1 MIKHRSKLAISAE
14 WMILCSILL
23 GTFTVILNNSSLN
36 PAVPELMNVF
46 QSSAS
51 STSWIITI
59 FLLGMGMTMPLTGY
73 LGDRF
78 GKKRIYL
85 LGLFLFIIGSILGSF
100 SWNLLSVICFR
111 GLQGIAGGLM
121 IPLSL
126 AIMFD
131 AFPKN
136 ERGRVTGVWGIAIM
150 VAPAIGP
157 TVGGMMIEWGSWQ
170 SLFWMN
176 VPTGLLGLLIGLK
189 YLPHTTPDRKR
200 TFDMSGFVTVTL
212 GVGIILWTLSQMKH
226 LADVWLG
233 SNLVML
239 GVGVV
244 LLIIFVRLEL
254 TKEQPLLHLRIFNIP
269 TYTLSVVVVSVQ
281 AIAMF
286 ATIFMVPLLVQN
298 VYGYSAMMTGLVFL
312 PSAIFTGIFVR
323 IAGKHLDRK
332 GPKMIVLIGLSMTCI
347 TTAMLGMLQVN
358 SPIWIIFVLMMLR
371 GVGLGLSNMPVTTAG
386 LNAIPDQ
393 LVSQG
398 SAMNNVIRRMT
409 SSLGIVI
416 ISVYYEVRRTQ
427 LIADGHSDAFSTLHT
442 INQGFW
448 VLSIIILFTIP
459 AAFFMHQTVTSSEPI
474 HHTKRSA

>member
-1 MIKHRSKLAISAE
+1 MKHYSSRFTISSE

-36 PAVPELMNVF
+36 PAVPEFMNVF

-85 LGLFLFIIGSILGSF
+85 LGLFLFILGSILGSL
-100 SWNLLSVICFR
+100 SWNLVSVICFR

-136 ERGRVTGVWGIAIM
+136 ERGRVTGIWGIAIM

-157 TVGGMMIEWGSWQ
+157 TVGGLMIEWGSWQ

-176 VPTGLLGLLIGLK
+176 IPIGLIGLIIGLK
-189 YLPHTTPDRKR
+189 YLPQSVPDRKR
-200 TFDMSGFVTVTL
+200 TFDTSGFVTVTL
-212 GVGIILWTLSQMKH
+212 GVGIILLTLGQIKH
-226 LADVWLG
+226 LADMMVW
-233 SNLVML
+233 SNLVLM
-239 GVGVV
+239 GVGIV
-244 LLIIFVRLEL
+244 LLILFVRLQL
-254 TKEQPLLHLRIFNIP
+254 TKEQPLLYLRIFNIP
-269 TYTLSVVVVSVQ
+269 TYALSVVVVSVQ

-332 GPKMIVLIGLSMTCI
+332 GPKMIVLVGLSVTCI
-347 TTAMLGMLQVN
+347 TTAMLGMLQLD
-358 SPIWIIFVLMMLR
+358 SPLWVIFVLMMLR

-386 LNAIPDQ
+386 LNAIPEP

-427 LIADGHSDAFSTLHT
+427 LIGYGHSDAISTLQT
-442 INQGFW
+442 INEGFW
-448 VLSIIILFTIP
+448 VLSIVILITIP
-459 AAFFMHQTVTSSEPI
+459 AAFFMRQTAEPNKSI
-474 HHTKRSA
+474 YHNKRSA

>member
-1 MIKHRSKLAISAE
+1 MMKFIHHFKISAE

-36 PAVPELMNVF
+36 PAVPEFMNVF

-78 GKKRIYL
+78 GKKPIYL
-85 LGLFLFIIGSILGSF
+85 LGLFLFIVGSILGSF
-100 SWNLLSVICFR
+100 SWNLLSVIVFR

-136 ERGRVTGVWGIAIM
+136 ERGRVTGIWGIAIM

-176 VPTGLLGLLIGLK
+176 VPTGILGLMIGLK
-189 YLPHTTPDRKR
+189 YLPASPPNRKR
-200 TFDMSGFVTVTL
+200 AFDASGFITVTL
-212 GVGIILWTLSQMKH
+212 GVGIILLALGKMKH
-226 LADVWLG
+226 VEDLLSVY
-233 SNLVML
+233 NLL
-239 GVGVV
+239 FIGIGIA
-244 LLIIFVRLEL
+244 LLLVFVRLQL

-269 TYTLSVVVVSVQ
+269 TYTWSVVVVSVQ

-312 PSAIFTGIFVR
+312 PSAISTGIFVR
-323 IAGKHLDRK
+323 IAGKYLDRK
-332 GPKMIVLIGLSMTCI
+332 GPKMIVLVGLSVTCI
-347 TTAMLGMLQVN
+347 TTAMLGMLQLH

-371 GVGLGLSNMPVTTAG
+371 GIGLGLSNMPVTTAG
-386 LNAIPDQ
+386 LNAIPDE

-409 SSLGIVI
+409 SSLGIVM
-416 ISVYYEVRRTQ
+416 ISVYYEVRRAQ
-427 LIADGHSDAFSTLHT
+427 LIGEGYSDTISTLST
-442 INQGFW
+442 INEGFW
-448 VLSIIILFTIP
+448 VLSIIILLTIP
-459 AAFFMHQTVTSSEPI
+459 AAFFMRQNIEPAAQI
-474 HHTKRSA
+474 NPKKRSA